1 MNSYVKEID
10 NCFNCDAE
18 KMMFTTDLY
27 QISCKE
33 CGDRPIKIKTFGDTN
48 VPIPDW
54 CPRLKEKKIAITQEE
69 FKELQRYREMIL
81 DDLK

>member
-1 MNSYVKEID
+1 MNSYVKVID

-18 KMMFTTDLY
+18 RMMFTENLY
-27 QISCKE
+27 EISCKE
-33 CGDRPIKIKTFGDTN
+33 HNNRPIKIKTFGDTN

-54 CPRLKEKKIAITQEE
+54 CPRLKEKKVIVTQDE
-69 FKELQRYREMIL
+69 FDELQNYRKILL